1 MKILNIKGRVIPST
15 NTSVQLNAVMEDGE
29 IVFGETNIPKKHKK
43 IDRVFL
49 EPNDVQPM
57 EEAIDAL
64 READLIVLQP
74 GHYIRALF
82 LTYVSMVFQMR

>member
-1 MKILNIKGRVIPST
+1 MLLWK
-15 NTSVQLNAVMEDGE
+15 MEK

-64 READLIVLQP
+64 RKQI
-74 GHYIRALF
+74 
-82 LTYVSMVFQMR
+82 

>member
-1 MKILNIKGRVIPST
+1 M
-15 NTSVQLNAVMEDGE
+15 QLNAVMEDGE

-64 READLIVLQP
+64 READLIVLGP

-82 LTYVSMVFQMR
+82 LTYV